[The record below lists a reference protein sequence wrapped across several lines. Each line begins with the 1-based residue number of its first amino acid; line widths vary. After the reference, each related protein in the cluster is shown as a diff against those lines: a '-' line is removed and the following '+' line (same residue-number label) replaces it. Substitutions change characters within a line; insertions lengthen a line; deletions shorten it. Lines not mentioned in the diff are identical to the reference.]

1 MRDSEVFVQENDLV
15 HRSCGKLYMDT
26 KTTDVSFIFGI
37 DTDHPEYVPAH
48 KILLSAG
55 SPVFDAMFYGS
66 LIEVGDIPIV
76 DASAAAFREFL
87 QFFYKSKVQL
97 TSQHI
102 GEVINL
108 CKKYELNEAVEA
120 CEIPL
125 QKSLTKHDMCWGYEV
140 AVLLELENLQ
150 QFCEQKIREN
160 AQEVLTSDTFLE
172 CNRVSV
178 DNILQLVESK
188 CNPLTI
194 VEACMEW
201 AKAENVRNNL
211 DLNPLTLRAQIGNLF
226 GKIPFEKIK
235 MEEFFNFTAKYAG
248 FFSDKEI
255 ETITQTIFENQF
267 RSSICATLP
276 LSVLPKFDCDRRIPD
291 DMELYEAQ
299 RLFCCFES
307 NANLLL
313 REFDLPQ
320 LCSNSV
326 NNDIKTIELI
336 CTINGP
342 YNNLKGELIF
352 FKKVVLTSEAET
364 YTVLPQP
371 VIIEANKLYG
381 ISIIGLKY
389 QYIEDV
395 PFLQRK
401 QLKKTVEIDNDIKI
415 KIFSGSELVSRLVF
429 QKMI

>member
-1 MRDSEVFVQENDLV
+1 MISNNVEVFVQENDLV
-15 HRSCGKLYMDT
+15 HRSCGKLYLDT
-26 KTTDVSFIFGI
+26 KTADVTFIFGM

-48 KILLSAG
+48 K
-55 SPVFDAMFYGS
+55 MFYGS

-76 DASAAAFREFL
+76 DSSAAAFREFL
-87 QFFYKSKVQL
+87 QFFYKCEVRL

-108 CKKYELNEAVEA
+108 CKKYELNEAVDA
-120 CEIPL
+120 CKIPL

-178 DNILQLVESK
+178 DNILQLVESN
-188 CNPLTI
+188 CNPLTV

-211 DLNPLTLRAQIGNLF
+211 DLNPLTLRGQLGNLF
-226 GKIPFEKIK
+226 DRIPFTEIG
-235 MEEFFNFTAKYAG
+235 MDEFFEYTAKYAG
-248 FFSDKEI
+248 FVSDKEI
-255 ETITQTIFENQF
+255 ETITQTILEKKF

-276 LSVLPKFDCDRRIPD
+276 LSVLPKLDCDRRIRD

-299 RLFCCFES
+299 KLFCSFES
-307 NANLLL
+307 NTNILL

-326 NNDIKTIELI
+326 NNDIKTMELI
-336 CTINGP
+336 CTVNGP

-364 YTVLPQP
+364 HIVLPQP
-371 VIIEANKLYG
+371 VIIEANKLYC
-381 ISIIGLKY
+381 ISVVGLKY
-389 QYIEDV
+389 QYIEDI

-401 QLKKTVEIDNDIKI
+401 KLKKIVEIDSDVRIK
-415 KIFSGSELVSRLVF
+415 FYAGMELLSHLVF
-429 QKMI
+429 QKMIA